1 MDKNTIIGLV
11 LIFGLVMGYSFY
23 NSSKIKQEKE
33 KELVDNLEKQIQ
45 EQIESQTTATMP
57 DSLATADNA
66 AATTTTNTQPAIQHK
81 PFSTLEIDVP
91 TNYVVETDMAKYHI
105 SSKGGYI
112 SQIELKNTY
121 RYSSDDSSAKAP
133 LILFEG
139 NTSTMGMDLMLKDQT
154 VINSADYYFM
164 SESADSFVVSG
175 DEKQTISF
183 KMYPTKQAENTTDSV
198 SQIIDKESYIEYLY
212 TFSAN
217 DFKFGM
223 KINFVNMASYLYPN
237 RSSFTLNWNADL
249 INLEKNYD
257 YEKTLTTLFYMD
269 NLNEVNNLDKVKDDK
284 KSFTSPLKWVAF
296 RQQFFTSVMI
306 AESANFNS
314 GELVVKNYDNSEV
327 LRLKEMNANLDFEL
341 NNLNNSDFDLS
352 FYFGPNQFKL
362 LKKYDLNMENM
373 VPIGDFFLLKW
384 LNRFAIIP
392 IFNWLENYG
401 LNYGIIILILT
412 ILLKTFLLP
421 IAYKTYLSSARMR
434 LLKPEIEDISK
445 RYPKQE
451 DMAKKQQATMAL
463 YKMAGVSPTAGC
475 LPMLLQMPILIAMFR
490 FFPSAYELR
499 QQSFLWA
506 TDLSTYD
513 SILDLGFKIPFYGD
527 HVSLFTLLMTVS
539 TLIYTWINNKMM
551 APAGGND
558 QSQKMM
564 KVMMYIMPIMFLG
577 MFNSFSSA
585 LTYYYLLVNLISF
598 FQMWIF
604 RMVVNEE
611 NLREKIKLNMQKPV
625 KKSKWQ
631 LKMEEMAKQQAQ
643 MQKNRK

>member
-11 LIFGLVMGYSFY
+11 LIFGLFMGYSFY
-23 NSSKIKQEKE
+23 QSSQTKKE
-33 KELVDNLEKQIQ
+33 KEQQFVESIDRQIQ
-45 EQIESQTTATMP
+45 EQVASQTTAAMS
-57 DSLATADNA
+57 DSL
-66 AATTTTNTQPAIQHK
+66 TTTNETTPTTATNAQPAIQRK

-91 TNYVVETDMAKYHI
+91 TNYVVETDLAKYYI

-112 SQIELKNTY
+112 SQIELKDTY
-121 RYSSDDSSAKAP
+121 RYASDDSSAKAP

-139 NTSTMGMDLMLKDQT
+139 NTSTMNMDLMLKDQT
-154 VINSADYYFM
+154 VINSADYYFLP
-164 SESADSFVVSG
+164 ESSTSFVISG
-175 DEKQTISF
+175 DDKQTISF
-183 KMYPTKQAENTTDSV
+183 KMYPTKQAENTTDSILEV
-198 SQIIDKESYIEYLY
+198 IDTESYVEYLY

-223 KINFVNMASYLYPN
+223 KINFVNMTSYLYPTH
-237 RSSFTLNWNADL
+237 RSFTFNWNANL
-249 INLEKNYD
+249 INVEKNYD

-269 NLNEVNNLDKVKDDK
+269 NLNEVNSLDKVKDDK

-314 GELVVKNYDNSEV
+314 GELAVKNYDNHEV
-327 LRLKEMNANLDFEL
+327 HQLKEMNANLDFEL
-341 NNLNNSDFDLS
+341 NDLNKGDFDLS

-362 LKKYDLNMENM
+362 LKKYDLNLENM

-384 LNRFAIIP
+384 VNRFAVIP

-412 ILLKTFLLP
+412 ILLKTVLFP

-434 LLKPEIEDISK
+434 LLKPEIEEISK

-475 LPMLLQMPILIAMFR
+475 LPMLLQLPILIAMFR

-539 TLIYTWINNKMM
+539 TLIYTWLNNKMM
-551 APAGGND
+551 APANSND
-558 QSQKMM
+558 PSQKMM
-564 KVMMYIMPIMFLG
+564 KIMMYIMPVMFLG

-585 LTYYYLLVNLISF
+585 LTYYYLLVNLITF

-604 RMVVNEE
+604 RMVINEE
-611 NLREKIKLNMQKPV
+611 ALREKIKLNMQKPV

-631 LKMEEMAKQQAQ
+631 MKMEEMAKQQAQ

>member
-11 LIFGLVMGYSFY
+11 LIFGLFMGYSFY
-23 NSSKIKQEKE
+23 QSSQTKKE
-33 KELVDNLEKQIQ
+33 KEQQLVESIDRQIQ
-45 EQIESQTTATMP
+45 EQVANQTTAAMS
-57 DSLATADNA
+57 DSL
-66 AATTTTNTQPAIQHK
+66 TTTNETTPTTATNTQPAIQRK
-81 PFSTLEIDVP
+81 PFSTLEIDAP
-91 TNYVVETDMAKYHI
+91 TNYVVETDLAKYYI

-112 SQIELKNTY
+112 SQIELKDTY
-121 RYSSDDSSAKAP
+121 RYASDDSSAKAP

-154 VINSADYYFM
+154 IINSADYYFLPENT
-164 SESADSFVVSG
+164 SSFVVSG
-175 DEKQTISF
+175 DGKQTISF
-183 KMYPTKQAENTTDSV
+183 KMYPTKQAENTTDSILEV
-198 SQIIDKESYIEYLY
+198 IDTESYVEYLY

-223 KINFVNMASYLYPN
+223 KINFVNMASYLYPTH
-237 RSSFTLNWNADL
+237 RSFTFNWNANL
-249 INLEKNYD
+249 INVEKNYD

-269 NLNEVNNLDKVKDDK
+269 NLNEVNSLDKVKDDK

-306 AESANFNS
+306 AESTNFNS
-314 GELVVKNYDNSEV
+314 GELAVKNYDKNEV
-327 LRLKEMNANLDFEL
+327 HQLREMNANLDFEL
-341 NNLNNSDFDLS
+341 NDLNKGDFDLS

-362 LKKYDLNMENM
+362 LKKYDLNLENM

-384 LNRFAIIP
+384 VNRFAVIP

-412 ILLKTFLLP
+412 ILLKTVLFP

-434 LLKPEIEDISK
+434 LLKPEIEEISK

-475 LPMLLQMPILIAMFR
+475 LPMLLQLPILIAMFR

-539 TLIYTWINNKMM
+539 TLIYTWLNNKMM
-551 APAGGND
+551 APANSND
-558 QSQKMM
+558 PSQKMM
-564 KVMMYIMPIMFLG
+564 KIMMYIMPVMFLG

-585 LTYYYLLVNLISF
+585 LTYYYLLVNLITF

-604 RMVVNEE
+604 RMVINEDA
-611 NLREKIKLNMQKPV
+611 LREKIKLNMQKPV

-631 LKMEEMAKQQAQ
+631 MKMEEMAKQQAQ